1 MNSSSCRAYL
11 EDTVPAPGTRGAGCG
26 DRGWLPGATVPTPPS
41 WVDGSCR
48 PCWGSARPPPFCF
61 CIKGGEAFFFLGY
74 IYTSQIRKCPNQIG
88 QVATGNHSSKLFF
101 FPFLSETPCRR
112 KVNEMSVGC
121 LVHTAAKSS
130 FNTEGTKKTGT
141 RLPPCPPWW
150 IRICISLCES
160 AGCEVDLNASC
171 QNRMK
176 PGFTGFCL

>member
-101 FPFLSETPCRR
+101 FFHSFLKPHVEGKLTKCRLAVLCTQQR
-112 KVNEMSVGC
+112 SRLSTQREQRRPGPDC
-121 LVHTAAKSS
+121 LPAPL
-130 FNTEGTKKTGT
+130 GG
-141 RLPPCPPWW
+141 
-150 IRICISLCES
+150 
-160 AGCEVDLNASC
+160 
-171 QNRMK
+171 
-176 PGFTGFCL
+176 